1 MAAREILRF
10 AAFELNLQAH
20 ELLSNGR
27 PVKVSPQAL
36 RLLEFLATRPG
47 RLLTREEIRQEIWSE
62 TTFVDFE
69 QGINK
74 SIRQIRDAL
83 NDDAERPRFVETLP
97 RRGYRFI
104 ANVEYSENHST
115 TVPAG
120 DSTHVA
126 FMIAPITKNGGEFS
140 KAEAASGT
148 GVVRESAW
156 SVRRWLMIAAAVI
169 VLVAI
174 AGLAKMGLGWN
185 HGVRSIRSLAV
196 LPVEN
201 LSHDPEQ
208 EYFADGMTDDLIT
221 DLAKISALRV
231 VSRTSVMQYKG
242 TKKSAP
248 EIARELKVD
257 AVLEGTVAR
266 YQDRVRIT
274 AQLISADPEKHLWAE
289 KYETSLSDVLTA
301 QDDVAKA
308 VARAI
313 QIEVKPAEQLQLAT
327 PHAVNPEAYEAYLR
341 GRYWANLPTE
351 QNLSRSREY
360 FEQAIQKDPGYALA
374 WAGLANAYEYLSN
387 WGVLPSQDALPRA
400 RAAAEKALEL
410 DNNLVSP
417 LVTLAVVKMNY
428 EWDWAG
434 SESLA
439 KRAIELSPNDGEARH
454 IYATYLAEVG
464 RTEEAVAEARKAREL
479 EPLSIV
485 YVANV
490 VWKLYLARK
499 YDEAE
504 SECRR
509 IIEWYPKFNGSY
521 PLASVYLQTGRQ
533 HETVAILQKS
543 VAVSNHSVLESMY
556 LGHALGVTGDRT
568 GGHQVLQ
575 ELLQMS
581 QRRNVPPEYIAIVYE
596 GLGERDH
603 ALQWFET
610 AYKERSMNGWILP
623 DQRLDSIRLD
633 PRFQDILRRMG
644 LPQIKP

>member
-1 MAAREILRF
+1 VNRTDKQLGVLRF
-10 AAFELNLQAH
+10 GTFELELASGELRKGGVLIKLQALPFQ
-20 ELLSNGR
+20 LLALLVERAGE
-27 PVKVSPQAL
+27 VVS
-36 RLLEFLATRPG
+36 
-47 RLLTREEIRQEIWSE
+47 REEIRTALWDNA
-62 TTFVDFE
+62 TFVDFDRS
-69 QGINK
+69 INFC
-74 SIRQIRDAL
+74 INQIREAL
-83 NDDAERPRFVETLP
+83 GDDRQNPRYIETLP
-97 RRGYRFI
+97 RKGYRFI
-104 ANVEYSENHST
+104 APVT
-115 TVPAG
+115 TN
-120 DSTHVA
+120 
-126 FMIAPITKNGGEFS
+126 NGESS
-140 KAEAASGT
+140 KAEAPSAP
-148 GVVRESAW
+148 GVVPETARSP
-156 SVRRWLMIAAAVI
+156 RWPWLILVAAVI

-174 AGLAKMGLGWN
+174 ATVAKMGFGRN
-185 HGVRSIRSLAV
+185 HGVRPIRSLAV
-196 LPVEN
+196 LPLEN
-201 LSHDPEQ
+201 LSHDSEQ

-242 TKKSAP
+242 TKKSVP

-289 KYETSLSDVLTA
+289 KYESSLSDVLTA

-313 QIEVKPAEQLQLAT
+313 QIEVKPAEQLRLTT
-327 PHAVNPEAYEAYLR
+327 PRAVDPEAYDAYLK
-341 GRYWANLPTE
+341 GRYWASRPTE
-351 QNLSRSREY
+351 QNISKSREY

-417 LVTLAVVKMNY
+417 LVTLALVKMNY

-434 SESLA
+434 SERLS
-439 KRAIELSPNDGEARH
+439 KRAIELSPNDGEAHH

-533 HETVAILQKS
+533 HEAVAILQKS

>member
-1 MAAREILRF
+1 MNPTDKRFRVLRF
-10 AAFELNLQAH
+10 GIFELELASGELRKSGVLIKLQALPFQ
-20 ELLSNGR
+20 LLALFAERAGE
-27 PVKVSPQAL
+27 VVS
-36 RLLEFLATRPG
+36 
-47 RLLTREEIRQEIWSE
+47 REEIRKALWDDA
-62 TTFVDFE
+62 TFVDFDRS
-69 QGINK
+69 INFC
-74 SIRQIRDAL
+74 INQIREAL
-83 NDDAERPRFVETLP
+83 GDDRQNPRYVETLP
-97 RRGYRFI
+97 RKGYRFI
-104 ANVEYSENHST
+104 APVT
-115 TVPAG
+115 T
-120 DSTHVA
+120 D
-126 FMIAPITKNGGEFS
+126 NGEFS
-140 KAEAASGT
+140 KAETVPAP
-148 GVVRESAW
+148 GVVVPEPARSP
-156 SVRRWLMIAAAVI
+156 RWPWLILVAAVS

-174 AGLAKMGLGWN
+174 AGVAKMGLGRN
-185 HGVRSIRSLAV
+185 HGMRPIRSLAV

-201 LSHDPEQ
+201 LSNDPEQ
-208 EYFADGMTDDLIT
+208 QYFADGMTDDLIT

-242 TKKSAP
+242 TKKSVP
-248 EIARELKVD
+248 EIARELNVD
-257 AVLEGTVAR
+257 AVLEGTVSR
-266 YQDRVRIT
+266 YQDRVRIS
-274 AQLISADPEKHLWAE
+274 AQLITADPEKHLWAE
-289 KYETSLSDVLTA
+289 KYETSLSDVLTV

-308 VARAI
+308 VAGAI
-313 QIEVKPAEQLQLAT
+313 QIKVTPQEQLLLAT
-327 PHAVNPEAYEAYLR
+327 PRTVNPEAYEAYLK
-341 GRYWANLPTE
+341 GRYWASLPTE
-351 QNLSRSREY
+351 EDISKGREY
-360 FEQAIQKDPGYALA
+360 FEQAIEKDPGYALG
-374 WAGLANAYEYLSN
+374 WAGLAEAYNKLSG

-400 RAAAEKALEL
+400 RAAAEKALGL

-434 SESLA
+434 SERLS
-439 KRAIELSPNDGEARH
+439 KRAIELSPNDGEAHH

-464 RTEEAVAEARKAREL
+464 RTEEAVAEARKAREV
-479 EPLSIV
+479 EPLSIE
-485 YVANV
+485 YAANV
-490 VWKLYLARK
+490 VWKLYLARR

-509 IIEWYPKFNGSY
+509 IIEWYPKSDGSY
-521 PLASVYLQTGRQ
+521 ALASVYLQTGRQ
-533 HETVAILQKS
+533 HEAVAILQKS
-543 VAVSNHSVLESMY
+543 VEESHHSVLELMY
-556 LGHALGVTGDRT
+556 LGHALGVTGDRA